1 MSLSLP
7 STSENERSGIVLL
20 DASTPDIPHS
30 AKRSRLAGMSQVVL
44 LAVLVLVE
52 LLQWLFIYQ
61 IASRPVPSL
70 MQLQDGTAMQVE
82 AIAPHE
88 RTPASIRSYVYAAL
102 TALFTATGTVQD
114 SSGKWVEDRQFQIGD
129 RPVATSAWA
138 ASHALAG
145 DFPRASMLERIASIT
160 PSEVFEANAQTE
172 VHLEIRNLSDPI
184 PVGDGQW
191 QVDVVATRVITQQGI
206 ETDRLPFNKSVFV
219 RAIEPYRAPEG
230 ATPTTLAMQEYRSG
244 GMEIYAID
252 GLRVNP
258 IVESE
263 EEP

>member
-1 MSLSLP
+1 MSEPIS
-7 STSENERSGIVLL
+7 STSDNDRSAIVLL
-20 DASTPDIPHS
+20 DGNAPADSSKT
-30 AKRSRLAGMSQVVL
+30 SRRTGASQVVL
-44 LAVLVLVE
+44 LGVLVLVE
-52 LLQWLFIYQ
+52 LLQWLFVYQ
-61 IASRPVPSL
+61 IARRPIPSL
-70 MQLQDGTAMQVE
+70 VQLQDGTSIQVE
-82 AIAPHE
+82 AIAPNE
-88 RTPASIRSYVYAAL
+88 RTPAAIRSYVYTAL

-114 SSGKWVEDRQFQIGD
+114 GSGKRIEDRQFQLGD

-145 DFPRASMLERIASIT
+145 DFPRSSMLQRIANIT
-160 PSEVFEANAQTE
+160 PPEVFDTDAQTE

-191 QVDVVATRVITQQGI
+191 QVDVVATRVVTQQGI

-219 RAIEPYRAPEG
+219 RAIEPYRAPE
-230 ATPTTLAMQEYRSG
+230 ASTPVTLAMQGYRSG

-252 GLRVNP
+252 GLRVTP